1 MDFFKRHRKLHI
13 WLLAELAL
21 LALYLLLRGN
31 RAVMNT
37 LTRGFTQPI
46 KRALGAACSLVEISV
61 AEVIYVAAISVGLI
75 LLACA
80 VRRLAEGPCRL
91 QALYRMVLGTA
102 CTALSIY
109 LALTLLWGVNY
120 YTDTFQEKSGIYG
133 REATVEE
140 LEKLTE
146 IFARGVTRT
155 ASGVKRGEDGV
166 FAESRA
172 DILDAAAGIYAGIYD
187 EFPFL
192 EQKDYRPKALTFSE
206 VFSAMDFT
214 GFFFPFTG
222 EANLN
227 VHCPAA
233 FLPGTIV
240 HEMAHQRGIASEQEC
255 NFLGIVGAIAS
266 DDPVYQYSGWLMG
279 YIHVGNALYRVAP
292 EKWKEIRQGIPEEA
306 RQDLRYNNAYWAA
319 WESPI
324 TDAAQNAYDSF
335 LKNYGDEDG
344 VQSYG
349 MVVDMLIAYYLD

>member
-1 MDFFKRHRKLHI
+1 MNFFKQHRKLHI
-13 WLLAELAL
+13 WLLADLAL

-31 RAVMNT
+31 RAAMNA

-46 KRALGAACSLVEISV
+46 KRMLGAACSLVEISV
-61 AEVIYVAAISVGLI
+61 AEVIYVTAISAAAI
-75 LLACA
+75 LLCCA
-80 VRRLAEGPCRL
+80 IRRLVCSRHRL
-91 QALYRMVLGTA
+91 RDLYRMVLGTS
-102 CTALSIY
+102 CTVLSIY
-109 LALTLLWGVNY
+109 LGLTLLWGVNY
-120 YTDTFQEKSGIYG
+120 YTDTFQDLSGIRG

-140 LEKLTE
+140 LEELTA
-146 IFARGVTRT
+146 IFAAGVTET
-155 ASGVKRGEDGV
+155 FDGVKRDGQGV
-166 FAESRA
+166 FAESREE
-172 DILDAAAGIYAGIYD
+172 ILAAAPHIYDNIYA

-192 EQKDYRPKALTFSE
+192 EQKDYLPKALTFSE

-222 EANLN
+222 ETNLN

-233 FLPGTIV
+233 FLPSTLV
-240 HEMAHQRGIASEQEC
+240 HELAHQRGIASEQEC
-255 NFLGIVGAIAS
+255 NFLAIVTSTAS
-266 DDPVYQYSGWLMG
+266 DDPVYRYSGWLMG
-279 YIHVGNALYRVAP
+279 YIHVGNALYRAAP
-292 EKWKEIRQGIPEEA
+292 EKWREIREALPEEV